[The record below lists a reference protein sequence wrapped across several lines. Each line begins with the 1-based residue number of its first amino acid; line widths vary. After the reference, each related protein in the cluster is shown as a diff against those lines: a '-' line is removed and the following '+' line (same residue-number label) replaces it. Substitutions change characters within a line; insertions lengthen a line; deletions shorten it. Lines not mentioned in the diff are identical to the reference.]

1 MALFTEIMPD
11 DDGEAGIRRTDF
23 ANAVSCWSFMQKK
36 ETLTTVAEVAMAFN
50 TTPELV
56 RQAVEDH
63 YWMSLEDPDE
73 ADPTKQCIWHE
84 GE

>member
-1 MALFTEIMPD
+1 MGLFTEIMPD
-11 DDGEAGIRRTDF
+11 DDGEAGIHRQEF
-23 ANAVSCWSFMQKK
+23 ATAVSVWSFMQNSEKQ
-36 ETLTTVAEVAMAFN
+36 TTVADVALAFN

-63 YWMSLEDPDE
+63 YWMSLDNPDE
-73 ADPTKQCIWHE
+73 PDPTKQTIWHE

>member
-1 MALFTEIMPD
+1 MGLFTEILPD
-11 DDGEAGIRRTDF
+11 DDGEAGVHRQDF
-23 ANAVSCWSFMQKK
+23 ANAVSIWSFMQNK
-36 ETLTTVAEVAMAFN
+36 ETQTTVADVALAFN

-63 YWMSLEDPDE
+63 YWLSLDDPSE
-73 ADPTKQCIWHE
+73 TDPTKQTIWHE